1 MNRTT
6 LMWQGYIF
14 IYYQTPKLEAVS
26 VLLSHNI
33 AGALVPASFGFDS
46 LTLNPRILQPGDKS
60 DSRATD
66 IILTK

>member
-26 VLLSHNI
+26 GLLSHNI
-33 AGALVPASFGFDS
+33 AGVLASASFGFDS

>member
-26 VLLSHNI
+26 GLLSHNI
-33 AGALVPASFGFDS
+33 AGDLDPATLGVEAFM
-46 LTLNPRILQPGDKS
+46 LNPRILQLGDKIGNS
-60 DSRATD
+60 AMYN
-66 IILTK
+66 ILEK